1 MLLRLLEPFTGNLKR
16 CRGTV
21 TGIHYLFLGL
31 ESAVNDCVLVGCLH
45 CGRAA
50 CGMTGVSQ
58 RAERDS
64 GDVTV
69 RQE

>member
-1 MLLRLLEPFTGNLKR
+1 MIY
-16 CRGTV
+16 
-21 TGIHYLFLGL
+21 IHPNTHTHTHTHTHTRTHT
-31 ESAVNDCVLVGCLH
+31 VNDCVLVGCLH